1 MIEFDWLLVA
11 ALSCIALAGVT
22 RGIVGFGAGM
32 IIVTSLAVLYD
43 PITGVIILALLD
55 IPSAIQLGP
64 SIYRHTRWKV
74 IFTLFLSAL
83 PLIPVG
89 VWVLSISEP
98 ELMRRLIS
106 LFVLVFALLNATGW
120 QIRTT
125 PNIATKLFVGGLSGF
140 LTGVAT
146 LGGPPIIL
154 FFLSLRY
161 PKEVFRSSTL
171 TFLILTTLF
180 ALIFYFVNDLITLRH
195 IYLFILATP
204 IYLISMWFGTSI
216 FKRVS
221 EKKFRH
227 IAIVIIMLIAL
238 IGIFK

>member
-1 MIEFDWLLVA
+1 M
-11 ALSCIALAGVT
+11 LS
-22 RGIVGFGAGM
+22 
-32 IIVTSLAVLYD
+32 
-43 PITGVIILALLD
+43 LLD

-74 IFTLFLSAL
+74 IFILLLSAL
-83 PLIPVG
+83 PSIPLG
-89 VWVLSISEP
+89 VWVLNVSEP

-106 LFVLVFALLNATGW
+106 LFVLAFAILNATGW
-120 QIRTT
+120 QIRKT
-125 PNIATKLFVGGLSGF
+125 PNLVTHLFVGGLSGF
-140 LTGVAT
+140 LTGVAA

-171 TFLILTTLF
+171 TFLILSSFF
-180 ALIFYFVNDLITLRH
+180 ALIFYFGNDLITLRH
-195 IYLFILATP
+195 FYIFLLATP

-221 EKKFRH
+221 ERKFRH
-227 IAIVIIMLIAL
+227 IAVFIIMIIAL
-238 IGIFK
+238 VGIFK

>member
-11 ALSCIALAGVT
+11 ALSSIALAGVI

-32 IIVTSLAVLYD
+32 IIVTSLAIIYD
-43 PITGVIILALLD
+43 PITGVIMLVLLD

-74 IFTLFLSAL
+74 IFTLFLLAL
-83 PLIPVG
+83 PSIPLG

-98 ELMRRLIS
+98 ELMRRSIS
-106 LFVLVFALLNATGW
+106 LFVLAFAILNATGW
-120 QIRTT
+120 RIRTT
-125 PNIATKLFVGGLSGF
+125 PNIATNLFVGGLSGF
-140 LTGVAT
+140 LTGVSA

-154 FFLSLRY
+154 YFLSLRY

-171 TFLILTTLF
+171 TFLILSSFF

-195 IYLFILATP
+195 LYIFLLATP

-221 EKKFRH
+221 ERKFRQ
-227 IAIVIIMLIAL
+227 IAIIIIMLIAL

>member
-1 MIEFDWLLVA
+1 M
-11 ALSCIALAGVT
+11 
-22 RGIVGFGAGM
+22 
-32 IIVTSLAVLYD
+32 
-43 PITGVIILALLD
+43 LALLD

-74 IFTLFLSAL
+74 ISTLFLLAL
-83 PLIPVG
+83 PSIPLG

-106 LFVLVFALLNATGW
+106 LFVLAFALLNATGW
-120 QIRTT
+120 RIRTT
-125 PNIATKLFVGGLSGF
+125 PNIATNLFVGGLSGF
-140 LTGVAT
+140 LTGVSA

-154 FFLSLRY
+154 YFLSLRY

-171 TFLILTTLF
+171 TFLILSSFF

-195 IYLFILATP
+195 LYIFLLATP
-204 IYLISMWFGTSI
+204 IYLISMWCGTSI

-221 EKKFRH
+221 ERKFRQ
-227 IAIVIIMLIAL
+227 ITIIIIMLIAL

>member
-32 IIVTSLAVLYD
+32 IIVTSLAIIYD
-43 PITGVIILALLD
+43 PITGVIMLSLLD

-74 IFTLFLSAL
+74 IFILLLSAL
-83 PLIPVG
+83 PSIPLG
-89 VWVLSISEP
+89 VWVLNVSEP

-106 LFVLVFALLNATGW
+106 LFVLAFAILNATGW
-120 QIRTT
+120 QIRKT
-125 PNIATKLFVGGLSGF
+125 PNLVTHLFVGGLSGF
-140 LTGVAT
+140 LTGVAA

-171 TFLILTTLF
+171 TFLILSSFF
-180 ALIFYFVNDLITLRH
+180 ALIFYFGNDLITLRH
-195 IYLFILATP
+195 FYIFLLATP

-221 EKKFRH
+221 ERKFRH
-227 IAIVIIMLIAL
+227 IAVFIIMIIAL
-238 IGIFK
+238 VGIFK

>member
-1 MIEFDWLLVA
+1 MIEFDWLLIA
-11 ALSCIALAGVT
+11 ALSSIALAGVI

-32 IIVTSLAVLYD
+32 IIVTSLAIIYD
-43 PITGVIILALLD
+43 PITGVIMLVLLD

-74 IFTLFLSAL
+74 IFTLFLLAL
-83 PLIPVG
+83 PSIPLG

-106 LFVLVFALLNATGW
+106 LFVLAFALLNATGW
-120 QIRTT
+120 RIRTT
-125 PNIATKLFVGGLSGF
+125 PNIATNLFVGGLSGF
-140 LTGVAT
+140 LTGVSA

-154 FFLSLRY
+154 YFLSLGY

-171 TFLILTTLF
+171 TFLILSSFF

-195 IYLFILATP
+195 LYNFFLATP

-216 FKRVS
+216 FKTVS
-221 EKKFRH
+221 EKKFRQ
-227 IAIVIIMLIAL
+227 IAIIIIMLIAL

>member
-11 ALSCIALAGVT
+11 AISCIALAGVT

-32 IIVTSLAVLYD
+32 IIVTSLAIIYD
-43 PITGVIILALLD
+43 PITGVIMLSLLD

-74 IFTLFLSAL
+74 IFILLLSAL
-83 PLIPVG
+83 PSIPLG
-89 VWVLSISEP
+89 VWVLSVSEP

-106 LFVLVFALLNATGW
+106 LFVLAFAILNATGW
-120 QIRTT
+120 QIRKT
-125 PNIATKLFVGGLSGF
+125 PNLVTHLFVGGLSGF
-140 LTGVAT
+140 LTGVAA

-171 TFLILTTLF
+171 TFLILSSFF
-180 ALIFYFVNDLITLRH
+180 ALIFYFGNDLITLRH
-195 IYLFILATP
+195 FYIFLLATP

-221 EKKFRH
+221 ERKFRH
-227 IAIVIIMLIAL
+227 IAVFIIMIIAL
-238 IGIFK
+238 VGIFK

>member
-1 MIEFDWLLVA
+1 M
-11 ALSCIALAGVT
+11 
-22 RGIVGFGAGM
+22 
-32 IIVTSLAVLYD
+32 
-43 PITGVIILALLD
+43 LALLD
-55 IPSAIQLGP
+55 IPSAIKLGP

-74 IFTLFLSAL
+74 IFTLFLLAL

-120 QIRTT
+120 QIRNR

-154 FFLSLRY
+154 FFLSLPY

-171 TFLILTTLF
+171 TFLILSSFF
-180 ALIFYFVNDLITLRH
+180 ALIFYYGNNLITLRH
-195 IYLFILATP
+195 FYLFILATP
-204 IYLISMWFGTSI
+204 IFLISVWIGTSI

-221 EKKFRH
+221 ERRFRH
-227 IAIVIIMLIAL
+227 IAIIIIMLIAL

>member
-11 ALSCIALAGVT
+11 ALSSIALAGVI

-32 IIVTSLAVLYD
+32 IIVTSLAIIYD
-43 PITGVIILALLD
+43 PITGVIMLVLLD

-74 IFTLFLSAL
+74 IFTLFLLAL
-83 PLIPVG
+83 PSIPLG

-106 LFVLVFALLNATGW
+106 LFVLAFAVLNATGCR
-120 QIRTT
+120 IRTT
-125 PNIATKLFVGGLSGF
+125 PNIATNLFVGGISGF
-140 LTGVAT
+140 LTGVSA

-154 FFLSLRY
+154 YFLSLGY

-171 TFLILTTLF
+171 TFLILSSFF

-195 IYLFILATP
+195 LYNFFLATP

-221 EKKFRH
+221 EKKFRQ
-227 IAIVIIMLIAL
+227 IAIIIIMLIAL

>member
-32 IIVTSLAVLYD
+32 IIVTSLAIIYD
-43 PITGVIILALLD
+43 PITGVIMLALLD
-55 IPSAIQLGP
+55 IPSAVQLGP
-64 SIYRHTRWKV
+64 SIYRHTKWKV
-74 IFTLFLSAL
+74 IFILLLSAL
-83 PLIPVG
+83 PSIPLG
-89 VWVLSISEP
+89 VWVLSVSEP

-106 LFVLVFALLNATGW
+106 LFVLAFAILNTTGW
-120 QIRTT
+120 QIRKT
-125 PNIATKLFVGGLSGF
+125 PNMVTNLFVGGLSGF
-140 LTGVAT
+140 LTGVAA

-171 TFLILTTLF
+171 TFLILSSF
-180 ALIFYFVNDLITLRH
+180 VALIFYFGNDLITLRH
-195 IYLFILATP
+195 FYVFLLATP

-221 EKKFRH
+221 ERKFRH
-227 IAIVIIMLIAL
+227 IAVFIIMIIAL
-238 IGIFK
+238 VGIFK